1 MINEN
6 IEKLMIKSGFT
17 SDDIS
22 LLRSI
27 NKRDGTTFIDN
38 LIDLERR
45 FYKLI
50 FINTLIFWGFAF
62 LFLIAGDVNVI
73 GFIIA
78 IIITI
83 PPTLFMLSFRLS
95 YRAFIF
101 MRKYKRE

>member
-1 MINEN
+1 MANED
-6 IEKLMIKSGFT
+6 IEELMMKSGFT
-17 SDDIS
+17 SNDIS
-22 LLRSI
+22 LLRSL

-38 LIDLERR
+38 MIDLEKR

-50 FINTLIFWGFAF
+50 VINALIFLGFAF
-62 LFLIAGDVNVI
+62 LFLIAGEVSVI